1 LDIFQEDMGKP
12 DLKTTNLSRE
22 DALYLTQLLVTIT
35 NIEEAQSVL
44 GYQCVSGIVTRKP
57 LEEVVKLFALL
68 VVSLF
73 LLVMLS
79 LRDVQS
85 VVPNFSLPVVI
96 TLLTWSALSLAELA
110 QEVRDLQ
117 DERNTVEGHR
127 FHAAPFSSILL
138 DYVSASSIA

>member
-1 LDIFQEDMGKP
+1 MDIFQEDMGTP

-22 DALYLTQLLVTIT
+22 DDLYLTQLLVTIT

-44 GYQCVSGIVTRKP
+44 GYQYVSGIVTRKP
-57 LEEVVKLFALL
+57 LEAVVKLFALL

-85 VVPNFSLPVVI
+85 VVPNFSLPVVF
-96 TLLTWSALSLAELA
+96 TLLTWSALSLAVMEAAFETLCI
-110 QEVRDLQ
+110 
-117 DERNTVEGHR
+117 ERR
-127 FHAAPFSSILL
+127 SICTN
-138 DYVSASSIA
+138 